1 MTGPLS
7 KLIRVSDNATAADAV
22 VFWIAIA
29 IILAVM
35 FSAQVAFIAAFV
47 VRAA

>member
-7 KLIRVSDNATAADAV
+7 KLIRVSDNASAIDAV
-22 VFWIAIA
+22 FFWIAMA

-47 VRAA
+47 ARLP

>member
-7 KLIRVSDNATAADAV
+7 KLIRVSDSATVADAV
-22 VFWIAIA
+22 FFWVAIA

-35 FSAQVAFIAAFV
+35 LSAQVAFIAAFV

>member
-7 KLIRVSDNATAADAV
+7 KLIRVSDNASAVDAV
-22 VFWIAIA
+22 FFWIAIV

-35 FSAQVAFIAAFV
+35 FSAQAAFIAAFV